1 MNRYIRQT
9 VLLLAILFIPC
20 VSFAANP
27 KKYFEKIS
35 GKNGYDYSYV
45 SPLML
50 KAMSEQYLS
59 DDKVIQ
65 FELKTSDLTSIEN
78 ITAESSENVG
88 ELKKLIPEI
97 IKDNKMETLSTK
109 KLDPDVMI
117 FMPISL
123 TTAKTLPILWLCRKK
138 TTTGWRWCIW
148 KERFLLNASDISSCI
163 EPVIPSSV

>member
-109 KLDPDVMI
+109 KVGSGRYDIYAHLTNDGKNITHLMVVSQKDDNRMEVVYMEGKI
-117 FMPISL
+117 PI
-123 TTAKTLPILWLCRKK
+123 
-138 TTTGWRWCIW
+138 
-148 KERFLLNASDISSCI
+148 ERFRYFFMY
-163 EPVIPSSV
+163 